1 MTANKQSKAD
11 RLLDALVAHF
21 QETLD
26 PDQLDGWLEAELD
39 FLLEQAE
46 TLTLDE
52 VVNADQI
59 LDTARKY
66 AVSTELGGGIP
77 ELVGELV
84 ERLYHHGIQ
93 EERCVGDVVDEA
105 TVTALVDKVLEIPL
119 SRRGIGWLSRNPVL
133 LAVLAGG
140 TQLGLKTWFHQGVP
154 DPVRA
159 LLGRRVPERWR
170 ASLELRLQDWLQE
183 RMAALLADPW
193 LYSDDNL
200 DGLRDLVLVGWQDFS
215 ERPLREV
222 RDLLDSEDIQEL
234 FVIGYDFWRDFR
246 HSDYFAALLETGV
259 SAFFDKYGSS
269 TLRDLIDEVG
279 LTRDQL
285 LGDALRF
292 GPPAVRVLR
301 ERGMLET
308 WLRRHLAPFF
318 DKPETLAI
326 LEGE

>member
-26 PDQLDGWLEAELD
+26 PDRLDGWLEAELD
-39 FLLEQAE
+39 FLLEQAGA
-46 TLTLDE
+46 LTLNE
-52 VVNADQI
+52 VVSADQI

-66 AVSTELGGGIP
+66 AVGTELGGGIP
-77 ELVGELV
+77 ELVGEMV
-84 ERLYHHGIQ
+84 ERFYDQGIQ
-93 EERCVGDVVDEA
+93 GERRIGEVVDEA
-105 TVTALVDKVLEIPL
+105 TVTALVDKALEIPL
-119 SRRGIGWLSRNPVL
+119 SRRGIGWLSSNPVL

-154 DPVRA
+154 ESVRG

-200 DGLRDLVLVGWQDFS
+200 DGLRDLVLVAWQDFA
-215 ERPLREV
+215 ERPLRDL

-246 HSDYFAALLETGV
+246 HSDYFATLLDTGV
-259 SAFFDKYGSS
+259 TAFFDKYGEH
-269 TLRDLIDEVG
+269 TLRELIDEVG
-279 LTRDQL
+279 LTREQL
-285 LGDALRF
+285 LDDALRF

-301 ERGMLET
+301 ERGMLEN

-318 DKPETLAI
+318 AKPETLAI
-326 LEGE
+326 LGA